1 MSDEA
6 TYSRKLRDFADL
18 WRRKRRDG
26 RLPARRDFAFEDCVP
41 WLGWIAILKVLDGGR
56 DFLFVLHG
64 THIVERHRQDLTG
77 VKASEMPPAW
87 RDSAMPGYLQTMR
100 EPKLLFTRHR
110 VETKLYDY
118 AWERLI
124 APCAD
129 DGEHIDTLFLVVED
143 IDYRSLGPG

>member
-6 TYSRKLRDFADL
+6 TYSRKLRDFAEL

-26 RLPARRDFAFEDCVP
+26 RLPSRRDFAFEEMIP

-64 THIVERHRQDLTG
+64 TNIVERHRQDLTG
-77 VKASEMPPAW
+77 MRASEMPSVW
-87 RDSAMPGYLQTMR
+87 RDSTMPGYLATMR

-110 VETKLYDY
+110 IETERYDY

-129 DGEHIDTLFLVVED
+129 AGVNVETLFLVVED
-143 IDYRSLGPG
+143 IDYRSLGP

>member
-6 TYSRKLRDFADL
+6 TYSCKLRDFAEL
-18 WRRKRRDG
+18 WRAKRRG
-26 RLPARRDFAFEDCVP
+26 RRLPARRDFAFDEMIP
-41 WLGWIAILKVLDGGR
+41 WLGWVAILGVLDGGK
-56 DFLFVLHG
+56 DFVFVLHG
-64 THIVERHRQDLTG
+64 TEIVERHRQDLTG
-77 VKASEMPPAW
+77 VRASEMPPVW
-87 RDSAMPGYLQTMR
+87 RDSALPGYLEVMR

-110 VETKLYDY
+110 IETARYDY

-129 DGEHIDTLFLVVED
+129 DGETPDTLFLIVQD